1 MPSVPPF
8 DPSLSSYEQL
18 HETSLGEHRQQHQ
31 QSSHSSH
38 ASNPSHGAQGSSNV
52 QHESA
57 IPTGYS
63 IPPPIGETS
72 SNYSSGP
79 TPSKSELHQG
89 ATTSTSSYGHN
100 SNTNNNNN
108 KSTSSSHAA
117 AAAGGAGA
125 AGSTG
130 KYTGSGSDA
139 GAGLSHTA
147 TGRYTGSGS
156 GSGSG
161 SGLTSGSTAGSGAG
175 YTSGVASHATSAL
188 KSDADPN
195 HPIHE
200 AEDFLT
206 ELLTWKNPVYTGKVL
221 GFTLFG
227 LILFKSIDLV
237 RIFFKVSYIT
247 LLFSAGAEYIG
258 KVFTGQGFV
267 SNFYKNYSTS
277 FAKPINKHLL
287 PLIGEL
293 NVAVE
298 HHLNYILYSRNVE
311 TTLKFAGIS
320 YIFYQLTSVVSLFAL
335 TLVSVILLFTIPP
348 AYLANKKQVDAFV
361 GEYTACFKQQVG
373 KGVDQLH
380 GALKQTPIG
389 PYLQKFAPKRT
400 AGSTVGDS
408 KATSY
413 GTEADT
419 HGVNVHVPVGSTTS
433 SSSTT
438 GGADLRERNT
448 QGSAKGTYY

>member
-1 MPSVPPF
+1 MSSSSSKNQFSGAVPDF
-8 DPSLSSYEQL
+8 DDSKWSNSANISSYDQFN
-18 HETSLGEHRQQHQ
+18 
-31 QSSHSSH
+31 SSSSTTH
-38 ASNPSHGAQGSSNV
+38 DSHPAHGVQGSHGAQ
-52 QHESA
+52 QFESA
-57 IPTGYS
+57 IPTGTK
-63 IPPPIGETS
+63 IPPPIGESS

-79 TPSKSELHQG
+79 TPSKNELHQG
-89 ATTSTSSYGHN
+89 ATSGDHYSN
-100 SNTNNNNN
+100 SNNNNS
-108 KSTSSSHAA
+108 STTSSHAAYGGSGSSA
-117 AAAGGAGA
+117 AAAGG
-125 AGSTG
+125 
-130 KYTGSGSDA
+130 Y
-139 GAGLSHTA
+139 
-147 TGRYTGSGS
+147 SGS
-156 GSGSG
+156 GSSSFGNSDAAK
-161 SGLTSGSTAGSGAG
+161 T
-175 YTSGVASHATSAL
+175 ATSAL
-188 KSDADPN
+188 RSDADPN

-221 GFTLFG
+221 GLTLGG

-237 RIFFKVSYIT
+237 RIFFKISYIT

-293 NVAVE
+293 NVAIE
-298 HHLNYILYSRNVE
+298 HHLNYIVYARNVE

-335 TLVSVILLFTIPP
+335 TIISIILLFAIPP

-361 GEYTACFKQQVG
+361 GKYTACFKQQVG

-380 GALKQTPIG
+380 DALKQTPVG

-400 AGSTVGDS
+400 AGSTVGNS

-413 GTEADT
+413 GTDADT
-419 HGVNVHVPVGSTTS
+419 HGASTS
-433 SSSTT
+433 SSTAT
-438 GGADLRERNT
+438 GGADLRERST
-448 QGSAKGTYY
+448 QNAAYY

>member
-1 MPSVPPF
+1 MSSSSSKNQFSGAVPDF
-8 DPSLSSYEQL
+8 DDSKWSNSANISSYDQFN
-18 HETSLGEHRQQHQ
+18 
-31 QSSHSSH
+31 SSSSTTH
-38 ASNPSHGAQGSSNV
+38 DSHPAHGVQGSHGAQ
-52 QHESA
+52 QFESA
-57 IPTGYS
+57 IPTGTK
-63 IPPPIGETS
+63 IPPPIGESS

-79 TPSKSELHQG
+79 TPSKNELHQG
-89 ATTSTSSYGHN
+89 ATSGDHYSN
-100 SNTNNNNN
+100 SNNNNS
-108 KSTSSSHAA
+108 STTSSHAA
-117 AAAGGAGA
+117 YGGSGATAAAGG
-125 AGSTG
+125 
-130 KYTGSGSDA
+130 Y
-139 GAGLSHTA
+139 
-147 TGRYTGSGS
+147 SGS
-156 GSGSG
+156 GSS
-161 SGLTSGSTAGSGAG
+161 SFENSGAAK
-175 YTSGVASHATSAL
+175 TATSAL
-188 KSDADPN
+188 RSDADPN

-221 GFTLFG
+221 GLTLGG

-237 RIFFKVSYIT
+237 RIFFKISYIT

-293 NVAVE
+293 NVAIE
-298 HHLNYILYSRNVE
+298 HHLNYIVYARNVE

-335 TLVSVILLFTIPP
+335 TIISIILLFAIPP

-361 GEYTACFKQQVG
+361 GKYTACFKQQVG

-380 GALKQTPIG
+380 DALKQTPVG

-400 AGSTVGDS
+400 AGSTVGNS

-413 GTEADT
+413 GTDADT
-419 HGVNVHVPVGSTTS
+419 HGASTS
-433 SSSTT
+433 SSTAT
-438 GGADLRERNT
+438 GGADLRERST
-448 QGSAKGTYY
+448 QNAAYY